1 MLRKLALGAVAAALA
16 LTAVVAPA
24 HAGAKKTVAVRNNS
38 FSPGT
43 VNIKK
48 GDAVV
53 WKWTQGGIPH
63 NVTPTNGGRGSATS
77 SRKGFT
83 FAKTFAKKGTYR
95 FQCTIHPSQMR
106 ITVKVS

>member
-1 MLRKLALGAVAAALA
+1 MLRKLAGVAVAATIA

-24 HAGAKKTVAVRNNS
+24 HAGANKTVAVRNNS

-43 VNIKK
+43 VKIAK

-53 WKWTQGGIPH
+53 WKWTQGGVPH
-63 NVTPTNGGRGSATS
+63 NVTATGSGRGSQTS

-83 FAKTFAKKGTYR
+83 FSRTFAKKGTYS
-95 FQCTIHPSQMR
+95 FKCTIHPTQMR